1 MTVMR
6 FDPFRQFDRLA
17 EQMLG
22 SARAPRSMPME
33 AYRRGDQFFIHFDVP
48 GVDPDDVDLTLE
60 RNVLTVEAERR
71 SPRQEG
77 DEVLIDEL
85 PKGTLTRQLF
95 LGDSLDTERLEA
107 GYDRGVLTLTIPVAE
122 QAKPRRIEISA
133 QSGSPQQVRPS
144 DGGQAAAQ
152 HGQGDAVLEVER
164 GAADPGQPALQV
176 GQPVVGLGLGRLR
189 QVGDLGVPAVDPVH
203 GGLERRGVHGHL
215 EVPLGQLGDPAGHSS
230 SSSLGAVVSSSWPS
244 GRTTARSSI
253 RTPPKPGR

>member
-1 MTVMR
+1 MAVMR
-6 FDPFRQFDRLA
+6 FDPFRDLDRVA
-17 EQMLG
+17 EQLLG
-22 SARAPRSMPME
+22 GARGRRTIPIE

-122 QAKPRRIEISA
+122 HAKPR
-133 QSGSPQQVRPS
+133 QV
-144 DGGQAAAQ
+144 
-152 HGQGDAVLEVER
+152 
-164 GAADPGQPALQV
+164 
-176 GQPVVGLGLGRLR
+176 PV
-189 QVGDLGVPAVDPVH
+189 A
-203 GGLERRGVHGHL
+203 
-215 EVPLGQLGDPAGHSS
+215 
-230 SSSLGAVVSSSWPS
+230 
-244 GRTTARSSI
+244 ARSEQGQRVGATAGAS
-253 RTPPKPGR
+253 GGSASG